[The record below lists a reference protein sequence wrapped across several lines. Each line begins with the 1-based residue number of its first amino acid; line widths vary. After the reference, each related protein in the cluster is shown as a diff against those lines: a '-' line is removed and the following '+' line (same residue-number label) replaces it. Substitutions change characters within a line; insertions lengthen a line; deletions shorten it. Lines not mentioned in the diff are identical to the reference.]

1 MNRLPLQQFGLSP
14 PEDPEIT
21 VEKIPQVA
29 LLRSGPQSLRI
40 KLARKPWPLSSQTEG
55 HS

>member
-29 LLRSGPQSLRI
+29 LLRSGKSLRI
-40 KLARKPWPLSSQTEG
+40 KVARKPWPLSSQTEG